1 MIEKQ
6 LISTIKYLINLIII
20 KIIDKNTNYIINVKK
35 ASLFGSN
42 ICIQRA
48 YLEVIFVS
56 EN

>member
-1 MIEKQ
+1 MIKQ
-6 LISTIKYLINLIII
+6 LITTIKYLINLIII

>member
-1 MIEKQ
+1 MMEKQ
-6 LISTIKYLINLIII
+6 LITTIKYLISLTLI
-20 KIIDKNTNYIINVKK
+20 KIINRNTNYIINVKK

-48 YLEVIFVS
+48 NLEVIFVS